1 MEASHLIWKE
11 EKRTEQF
18 RSKVFSV
25 RDTECRSP
33 EGETGHFTIIDAP
46 DWVIVVPVIET
57 KEGRRFVMVRQW
69 RHGSRELSVEFP
81 GGVIEPGETDRDG
94 AAREL
99 EEETAYRAGKLVKLG
114 DMAPNPAIMSNR
126 VHFYLAEELE
136 PLASQNLDEDEFVD
150 VEPVDAGEALRAMG
164 KPPYVHALTAAAL
177 ALYLGASLPAEP
189 LPGAPPV
196 R

>member
-11 EKRTEQF
+11 ENRIEVF
-18 RSKVFSV
+18 RSRVFSV

-33 EGETGHFTIIDAP
+33 KGDIGHFTVIDAP

-57 KEGRRFVMVRQW
+57 KEGRRFAMVRQW
-69 RHGSRELSVEFP
+69 RHGSREISVEFP
-81 GGVIEPGETDRDG
+81 GGVIEAGETDRAG
-94 AAREL
+94 AVREL

-136 PLASQNLDEDEFVD
+136 ALPSQNLDDDEFVD
-150 VEPVDAGEALRAMG
+150 VELVDAAEVVRAMG
-164 KPPYVHALTAAAL
+164 KPPYIHALTATAL
-177 ALYLGASLPAEP
+177 ALYLAVS
-189 LPGAPPV
+189 PV
-196 R
+196 SF